1 MRSFLRIIIM
11 LIVVAMCNY
20 SANAQ
25 NAATVTGKVINSK
38 DKFPVEFASLAIR
51 NLKDSTVVATGQTNG
66 DGVFTL
72 KPLPA
77 GRYRIYV
84 AYLGLKPLNKDFE
97 IIDKAIN
104 LGSLALSD
112 DGLNLNTVDVTA
124 TIPVVVKQDTLE
136 FDAKSIKTRE
146 NAVVEDVLKK
156 LPGVE
161 VAKDGSIK
169 AQGETITKVKVDG
182 KEFFGSDPLLATKN
196 LPADMVDKI
205 QIIDE
210 QSEQAKFSGVDDG
223 ARTKILNIT
232 TKSGMK
238 KGYFGNSSLGY
249 GTNDRYDENIN
260 INKFDSDQQISLIGQ
275 FNNVNKQNFGGGGGR
290 GNRFGGGGGSSSGG
304 ITTTNAAGLNFGDTY
319 KDGTEIQGSYFFNK
333 SSVFNDQ
340 NSFTQ
345 NLLGNTITTVANNST
360 NNTNTTNNRFNFMV
374 DTKLGET
381 ASLKIQPNISY
392 TENDGVNQS
401 TYNKN
406 LLSGQTIGLQNYNTK
421 STTPNISNNLLFRKK
436 FQRRGRTLSLNV
448 STTIGDNNSENKNY
462 ISERIQ
468 TGTDSTTNLTNQLN
482 NLASNSISNTSR
494 LVYTEPIS
502 KTLSMEFNYQNGFNR
517 DNQDRAVLNF
527 NPASGMYD
535 VIDSVYSNVYQ
546 NRTLTNAVG
555 FSLSKTER
563 KYNLNIGV
571 AGQQTNRINSNLTTG
586 LVRTQNFINLTPSAN
601 FRYNFSNSKRLSIR
615 YRGTTQQP
623 SISQIQ
629 PIPDNTNTQTIFV
642 GNPTLKPSF
651 NNNLNFRYNNF
662 DFAHYR
668 IFFAFLDLNQ
678 SFNAI
683 GNNNTLITDLND
695 PNYGKIATT
704 YVNVGGVYSGNGNVT
719 YGVPLL
725 PDKKLNLNMSLNG
738 QYNRNTNFTNSI
750 KNITN
755 SWSITNRYTF
765 VTNFDKF
772 DFTGGISGT
781 INTASYSAQPK
792 SNTTYYT
799 VNPNFETSYVFP
811 GSIRFAVDLDY
822 INNSGRGEGYNTQ
835 YTLVNSYVSR
845 QFYKNKFTFKA
856 AVNDAFNQN
865 QGISRTATNNT
876 IVDLNYNVLKRYYM
890 FSLTYSITRI
900 AGKTI
905 GGDMQ
910 QDGGRG
916 SRQRM

>member
-1 MRSFLRIIIM
+1 MKSLLRITIM
-11 LIVVAMCNY
+11 LFVVVMCNY

-25 NAATVTGKVINSK
+25 NTISGKVINAK
-38 DKFPVEFASLAIR
+38 DKSPVAFASLAIR
-51 NLKDSTVVATGQTNG
+51 NFKDSIVIATGQTDV
-66 DGVFTL
+66 DGIFNL
-72 KPLPA
+72 KSLRQ
-77 GRYRIYV
+77 GKYRITV
-84 AYLGLKPLNKDFE
+84 AYLGLKPLSKDFE
-97 IIDKAIN
+97 LTEKPIN
-104 LGSLALSD
+104 LGNLALLD
-112 DGLNLNTVDVTA
+112 DGLDLKTVDVTA
-124 TIPVVVKQDTLE
+124 AIPVVVKQDTIE

-146 NAVVEDVLKK
+146 NAVVEDMLKK

-223 ARTKILNIT
+223 ARSKILNIT

-249 GTNDRYDENIN
+249 GTNDRYDENLN
-260 INKFDSDQQISLIGQ
+260 VNKFDNDQQISFIGQ

-290 GNRFGGGGGSSSGG
+290 GNRFGGGGGSGSGG

-319 KDGTEIQGSYFFNK
+319 KDGTEIQGSYFYNR
-333 SSVFNDQ
+333 SSALNDQ

-345 NLLGNTITTVANNST
+345 NLLGNTITTVVNRSA

-381 ASLKIQPNISY
+381 ASIKIQPNISY
-392 TENDGVNQS
+392 TENDGVNQNN
-401 TYNKN
+401 YNKN
-406 LLSGQTIGLQNYNTK
+406 LLSGQTVGLQNYNTK
-421 STTPNISNNLLFRKK
+421 ATTPNVSNNLLLRKK
-436 FQRRGRTLSLNV
+436 FQRRGRTISLNTNTV
-448 STTIGDNNSENKNY
+448 IGDNTSANKNY
-462 ISERIQ
+462 ISELISRAN
-468 TGTDSTTNLTNQLN
+468 DSTTNLTNQLN
-482 NLASNSISNTSR
+482 NLGSNSISNTSR
-494 LVYTEPIS
+494 LVYTEPVS
-502 KTLSMEFNYQNGFNR
+502 KTLSMEFNYQNGFNK
-517 DNQDRAVLNF
+517 DNQNRAVLNF
-527 NPASGMYD
+527 NPSSGMYD
-535 VIDSVYSNVYQ
+535 VIDSAYSNVYQ

-555 FSLSKTER
+555 FSLNKTER

-571 AGQQTNRINSNLTTG
+571 AAQQTNRVNSNVSTG
-586 LVRTQNFINLTPSAN
+586 VLRTQNFINLTPSAS
-601 FRYNFSNSKRLSIR
+601 FRYNFSNSKRLNIR

-668 IFFAFLDLNQ
+668 IFFAYLDLNQ

-683 GNNNTLITDLND
+683 GNNNTLITDLKD

-704 YVNVGGVYSGNGNVT
+704 YVNVGGVYSGNGNIT

-725 PDKKLNLNMSLNG
+725 PDKKLNLNMSLSG

-750 KNITN
+750 KNVTN
-755 SWSITNRYTF
+755 AWALTNRYTF

-811 GSIRFAVDLDY
+811 GNIRFAVDLDY

-835 YTLVNSYVSR
+835 YTLVNSYMSK
-845 QFYKNKFTFKA
+845 QFFKNKVTFKA

-876 IVDLNYNVLKRYYM
+876 IIDLNYNVLKRYYM
-890 FSLTYSITRI
+890 FSLAYSITRI
-900 AGKTI
+900 GGRTI
-905 GGDMQ
+905 SGDMQ
-910 QDGGRG
+910 QGGGRVD
-916 SRQRM
+916 RIRM